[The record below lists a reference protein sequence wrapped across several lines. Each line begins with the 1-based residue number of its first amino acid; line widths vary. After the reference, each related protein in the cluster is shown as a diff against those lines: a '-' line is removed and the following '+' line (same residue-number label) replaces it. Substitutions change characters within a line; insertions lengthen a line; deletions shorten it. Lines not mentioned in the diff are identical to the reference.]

1 MTPPSSSPSVE
12 RGRSATRPDGER
24 SRERILD
31 AAEQLL
37 TEGGYAGTGIAA
49 ISRASGLPASSIY
62 WFFQGKQDLAAAVV
76 ERAAD
81 RWHEELALAVEAPR
95 PPAEQMGAFLSAGV
109 DLMAGETPLFLRL
122 YLLLA
127 LECSDRDPDLL
138 ERLRV
143 TRERSRLLFGEA
155 LKSLVAEAVSDDADS
170 LAEELSH
177 LFMALA
183 QGAVIG
189 HHLDPDRV
197 QLECLAEDLPV
208 AMRAI
213 AEHRARKETP

>member
-1 MTPPSSSPSVE
+1 MTPPSPNPSVE
-12 RGRSATRPDGER
+12 RVRSATRPDGER

-37 TEGGYAGTGIAA
+37 TERGYAGTGIAA

-81 RWHEELALAVEAPR
+81 RWLEALTPAATASR
-95 PPAEQMGAFLSAGV
+95 PPAEQMEAFLSTGF
-109 DLMAGETPLFLRL
+109 DLMGGETALFVRL

-127 LECSDRDPDLL
+127 LECSDRDPALL

-143 TRERSRLLFGEA
+143 TRERSRLRFAEA
-155 LKSLVAEAVSDDADS
+155 LGGLVAEVVPNDPGPLAD
-170 LAEELSH
+170 ELSV
-177 LFMALA
+177 LFMALV
-183 QGAVIG
+183 QGALLG
-189 HHLDPDRV
+189 HHLDPDHIE
-197 QLECLAEDLPV
+197 LEGLAQDLPV